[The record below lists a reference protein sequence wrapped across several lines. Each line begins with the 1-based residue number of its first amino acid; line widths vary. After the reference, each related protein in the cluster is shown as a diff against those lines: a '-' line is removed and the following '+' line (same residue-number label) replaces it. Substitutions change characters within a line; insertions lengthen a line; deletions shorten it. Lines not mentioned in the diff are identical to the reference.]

1 MPPPPPPPPEIAWLL
16 TPVIL
21 PCWST
26 VILADCVLLPYVPGV
41 TPVSAKFTVT
51 VPDVPP
57 PLIPVPAVTPSMSP
71 LPPPAPASNVVK
83 STLPLCPV
91 RLITLPLSVKSWLSV
106 SLVMNELRSGGV
118 YVYTPVPL
126 LYANAPVPLALI
138 VTALKSVSCT
148 PSAPSAPSLP
158 LVPFDPAGPVLPVAP
173 VGP

>member
-1 MPPPPPPPPEIAWLL
+1 MPPPPPPPPPPEIAWLL

-41 TPVSAKFTVT
+41 TDVSSKFTVT
-51 VPDVPP
+51 VPLVPP
-57 PLIPVPAVTPSMSP
+57 PLNPVPAVTPSMSP

-106 SLVMNELRSGGV
+106 SLVMNELRSGGINV
-118 YVYTPVPL
+118 NTPVPPAYENEPL
-126 LYANAPVPLALI
+126 PLALP
-138 VTALKSVSCT
+138 VLTLKSVSCT
-148 PSAPSAPSLP
+148 PSAPSAPSAPSLP
-158 LVPFDPAGPVLPVAP
+158 LVPFDPAGP
-173 VGP
+173 